1 MNIFLSNI
9 FNWNLKLYIFVS
21 SNFVIEILIFS
32 FYIRDLFNF
41 ICYKVFIECIIEFSK
56 KLQNFMT
63 VDMFVSQIKFKW
75 NLFLQGNYIS
85 GIFHT
90 MKFCLKI
97 EWFWFICWIKTLFTN
112 IYKFIFVSVLW
123 QKNFLVF
130 FYTSKKRNIYIYIFY
145 LIFNSNI

>member
-75 NLFLQGNYIS
+75 NLFLQGKLYLWNIS
-85 GIFHT
+85 HNEIL
-90 MKFCLKI
+90 LKDRMI
-97 EWFWFICWIKTLFTN
+97 
-112 IYKFIFVSVLW
+112 
-123 QKNFLVF
+123 
-130 FYTSKKRNIYIYIFY
+130 
-145 LIFNSNI
+145 LIHLLN